1 MVGEQAGSRPDLLQL
16 PPMANLRYWARSSTG
31 WGGPVPAE
39 RLGGGR
45 RRALVDGFED
55 VMAKA
60 TGMRLVGWRSL
71 RQGKLYGFAEVELP
85 IGLRLAEIPVLR
97 GSEGPWAALPGKPE
111 LERDGRTVRRDADGK
126 VVYRDLLAWRSRKL
140 REAFSERVAARSS
153 ALPRPRSSRSS
164 AISMTLMSA
173 APTRSTPGR
182 LLPRCCRRSIAMAC
196 ARSWSRAPR
205 ASAAI

>member
-1 MVGEQAGSRPDLLQL
+1 VGRARAGGEARWRP
-16 PPMANLRYWARSSTG
+16 PP
-31 WGGPVPAE
+31 
-39 RLGGGR
+39 
-45 RRALVDGFED
+45 RALVDGFED

-85 IGLRLAEIPVLR
+85 IGLRIAEIPVLR

-140 REAFSERVAARSS
+140 RDAFSERVVALVRSAHS
-153 ALPRPRSSRSS
+153 AD
-164 AISMTLMSA
+164 ID
-173 APTRSTPGR
+173 
-182 LLPRCCRRSIAMAC
+182 
-196 ARSWSRAPR
+196 
-205 ASAAI
+205 